1 MPNEHNLTL
10 EDLESLELDEF
21 DASEYLSSDEAIAAY
36 LTEALECGDA
46 GLVAQALGN
55 VARARGMAEIA
66 QKTGL
71 ARESLYKALRANS
84 QPRLDTVSKVLSAFN
99 LRLVAEVI
107 PPEQRATMPSAL
119 GQVETLK
126 KPTIQRSS
134 TAKQNDKPARTK
146 ILATKKK
153 ALPA

>member
-1 MPNEHNLTL
+1 M

-21 DASEYLSSDEAIAAY
+21 DASEYLTSDEAIAAY

-55 VARARGMAEIA
+55 VARARGMADIA

-71 ARESLYKALRANS
+71 AREGLYKALRANS
-84 QPRLDTVSKVLSAFN
+84 QPRLDTISKVLNAFN

-107 PPEQRATMPSAL
+107 PADQRATKCEDQGAQPKVLAA
-119 GQVETLK
+119 K
-126 KPTIQRSS
+126 KKVAQ
-134 TAKQNDKPARTK
+134 AKQAA
-146 ILATKKK
+146 IATKQ
-153 ALPA
+153 